1 MASGMIAFHPRDSFL
16 VDTFQGYA
24 TQRIGARIQI
34 FKDFI
39 CRQHKKT
46 VVDRL
51 KRLCLF
57 LKPYDS
63 EKFANTRVGEEF
75 GIFKSFKIMVAAGK
89 WWMFLS
95 WSMTGTE
102 KTHATR

>member
-1 MASGMIAFHPRDSFL
+1 MLHRGSEEQEFKFL
-16 VDTFQGYA
+16 KILFVDNT
-24 TQRIGARIQI
+24 
-34 FKDFI
+34 
-39 CRQHKKT
+39 KT

>member
-1 MASGMIAFHPRDSFL
+1 MLHRGLEQEFKFL
-16 VDTFQGYA
+16 KILFVDNT
-24 TQRIGARIQI
+24 
-34 FKDFI
+34 
-39 CRQHKKT
+39 KT

-51 KRLCLF
+51 KRPCLF

-75 GIFKSFKIMVAAGK
+75 GIFKSLKIMVAAGK

>member
-1 MASGMIAFHPRDSFL
+1 MLHRGLEQEFKFFKTL
-16 VDTFQGYA
+16 FVDNTKQ
-24 TQRIGARIQI
+24 
-34 FKDFI
+34 
-39 CRQHKKT
+39 T

-75 GIFKSFKIMVAAGK
+75 GIFKSLKIMVAAGK